1 MKATDPYEFPYP
13 ECDPPRVK
21 DSSDIIQMRNLAR
34 AIDTKVGEL
43 FTQADDEFISPD
55 ACKVARTAALSFAKY
70 TQITFNTTQFD
81 NSPGAVMGGTNGIT
95 IRQPGYYFVAGYMN
109 TSLSADKVKVRV
121 EIDGLGDVLNEG
133 IGIGTGSGCHMT
145 GTIILPLNTG
155 QVLRMV
161 LDVSPASATVNGA
174 TLACVRITGT

>member
-1 MKATDPYEFPYP
+1 MKATDPYGFPYP
-13 ECDPPRVK
+13 ECAPPLVE

-34 AIDTKVGEL
+34 AIDTKVTEL
-43 FTQADDEFISPD
+43 FTEADDEFISPD
-55 ACKVARTAALSFAKY
+55 ACKVARTVALAFNKY
-70 TQITFNTTQFD
+70 DYITFNTTQFD

-109 TSLSADKVKVRV
+109 TASSTDHTRVRI
-121 EIDGLGDVLNEG
+121 ELDGLGDVLNEG
-133 IGIGTGSGCHMT
+133 IGFGTGSGCHMT

-155 QVLRMV
+155 QVLRMK